1 MKNTMI
7 TVKAESTALA
17 VKADDLSRLS
27 RYHNKS
33 CISIY
38 IPTHRLGV
46 ETLKG
51 QDSLNLKNH
60 LKQIRNKLQSEGMTS
75 REIEK
80 IVNPLMGLIDNADFW
95 RHQSEGLAIF
105 VSEDI
110 FEKFTVPVKFE
121 EFHYLSSEF
130 YLKQLLPLFN
140 QYGHFF
146 LLTVKKD
153 DVRFYEGNKYGLTEI
168 NVEGVVP
175 SRLEDSVG
183 YDYEQKQLQ
192 FRTQWGGNKPGSFH
206 GHGESESRDKN
217 ELLIFLRDID
227 KGIMSKL
234 HDKQDTPLL
243 ICCLDYIYPVYKEAN
258 THRNLFPQF
267 ISINPADL
275 DLRDLHSRA
284 WELLE
289 PYFNKEF
296 LKRKER
302 YLIGIDK
309 GKASSNIRE
318 IIPAAIAGKVDT
330 LFLEN
335 NTDIFGVYDP
345 STGGISIQ
353 EEQNMANVSLMN
365 LAAKKVF
372 EQGGQVYLP
381 EKHEMPDGS
390 SEINAL
396 FRY

>member
-1 MKNTMI
+1 MV
-7 TVKAESTALA
+7 VKEETLDLA
-17 VKADDLSRLS
+17 VRSDDLSRLS
-27 RYHNKS
+27 QYHNKS

-46 ETLKG
+46 ETLNG
-51 QDSLNLKNH
+51 QDSLNLKNQV
-60 LKQIRNKLQSEGMTS
+60 KQVRNKLQSQGMTS

-80 IVNPLMGLIDNADFW
+80 LVDPLVGLIDDSDFW

-110 FEKFTVPVKFE
+110 FEKFSVPVKFD
-121 EFHYLSSEF
+121 EFHYLSSGF
-130 YLKQLLPLFN
+130 YLKQLFPMFN
-140 QYGHFF
+140 EYGHFF

-153 DVRFYEGNKYGLTEI
+153 DVRFYEGNKFGLT
-168 NVEGVVP
+168 GVDVQGIVP
-175 SRLEDSVG
+175 ARLEDSVG
-183 YDYEQKQLQ
+183 YDHEQKQLQ

-206 GHGESESRDKN
+206 GHGESESRDRN
-217 ELLIFLRDID
+217 ELLVYLRDID

-234 HDKQDTPLL
+234 HDKQDIPLL
-243 ICCLDYIYPVYKEAN
+243 LCCLDYIYPLYKEAN
-258 THRNLFPQF
+258 THRNLFPRF
-267 ISINPADL
+267 ISVNPADL
-275 DLRDLHSRA
+275 DSRDLHLRA
-284 WELLE
+284 WDLLE
-289 PYFNKEF
+289 PYFSQEF
-296 LKRKER
+296 TKRKEK

-318 IIPAAIAGKVDT
+318 IIPAAVAGKIDT
-330 LFLEN
+330 LFIEKN
-335 NTDIFGVYDP
+335 ADIFGIYDP

-353 EEQNMANVSLMN
+353 EEQNMSNVSLMN

-372 EQGGQVYLP
+372 EQGGMIYIP